1 MGRHF
6 LGPAIFAA
14 FALTPHT
21 HTSLNSGFNKPIP
34 QLQTENEALLSNK
47 FYIPNAIKKDM
58 DKIRQIKK
66 VPTFLQKRPSLSPSA
81 PRLNQRI
88 SIKLENPHGFNI
100 QERTNSGTWIDIGS
114 STVIE
119 RKYLTEKLPN
129 ERSRAVSKT
138 YRITSHLHRNQPQFI
153 HESIHDGSINFYS
166 QQEFIVT
173 AGGSR
178 SDNSIYGR
186 PSYSNGNVTARTI
199 SPTPLKRQSLLG
211 QGQIFD
217 NNLYTT
223 PSIKTSLC
231 PYTMGNGAI
240 NVSYIPYFSGWINGK
255 AANGNRRDYL
265 FTPPESLLQRSPVQ
279 QQQAWISKVEEW
291 CYRNFHG
298 RSGFISETLTLDEMR
313 RSIVQPSSIIK
324 SSRTALIPGLTLD
337 EGMSLNPTNHYAA
350 YIFDENNGSYLRITE
365 YNINELQTVFTI
377 PSRKFML
384 IRHIEAN
391 STNKLKTELFD
402 YGRHIDLVNEAYF
415 SITATSGGGRWD
427 LEYPV
432 NLNGSERLIESF
444 DFNPDGNLDGATI
457 ENSPVRFT
465 ASDFNIY
472 RGNSE
477 RLDFNIFG
485 RIYGDSIEGELN
497 INWWNDHDYLV
508 TSSIWDI
515 NLNLAI
521 INENGTVRIDSDGRN
536 YIDSITGFNFR
547 TPNTPFTGTLTQLI
561 TQTVKTALRIKINSM
576 IKTNIVDE
584 LKSYEYAI
592 PEIPRILNFNILED
606 FVGINSDIISSIDLD
621 LQERKAHIHYTYK
634 LLFFTP
640 EAMGNIVNSLRKEI

>member
-1 MGRHF
+1 M
-6 LGPAIFAA
+6 I
-14 FALTPHT
+14 
-21 HTSLNSGFNKPIP
+21 
-34 QLQTENEALLSNK
+34 
-47 FYIPNAIKKDM
+47 
-58 DKIRQIKK
+58 
-66 VPTFLQKRPSLSPSA
+66 
-81 PRLNQRI
+81 
-88 SIKLENPHGFNI
+88 
-100 QERTNSGTWIDIGS
+100 
-114 STVIE
+114 
-119 RKYLTEKLPN
+119 
-129 ERSRAVSKT
+129 
-138 YRITSHLHRNQPQFI
+138 
-153 HESIHDGSINFYS
+153 
-166 QQEFIVT
+166 
-173 AGGSR
+173 
-178 SDNSIYGR
+178 
-186 PSYSNGNVTARTI
+186 
-199 SPTPLKRQSLLG
+199 
-211 QGQIFD
+211 
-217 NNLYTT
+217 
-223 PSIKTSLC
+223 
-231 PYTMGNGAI
+231 
-240 NVSYIPYFSGWINGK
+240 
-255 AANGNRRDYL
+255 
-265 FTPPESLLQRSPVQ
+265 
-279 QQQAWISKVEEW
+279 
-291 CYRNFHG
+291 
-298 RSGFISETLTLDEMR
+298 
-313 RSIVQPSSIIK
+313 
-324 SSRTALIPGLTLD
+324 
-337 EGMSLNPTNHYAA
+337 
-350 YIFDENNGSYLRITE
+350 
-365 YNINELQTVFTI
+365 
-377 PSRKFML
+377 
-384 IRHIEAN
+384 
-391 STNKLKTELFD
+391 
-402 YGRHIDLVNEAYF
+402 
-415 SITATSGGGRWD
+415 
-427 LEYPV
+427 
-432 NLNGSERLIESF
+432 
-444 DFNPDGNLDGATI
+444 DGATI